1 MSKEM
6 DEKIKKEQFFEFLEK
21 YYNGSFAQMVCEYI
35 RLSGLSAQEVEE
47 VLEVLKKE
55 KGA

>member
-1 MSKEM
+1 MRKRM

-21 YYNGSFAQMVCEYI
+21 YYDGSFAQLVHEYI
-35 RLSGLSAQEVEE
+35 CLSGISAKEVEE
-47 VLEVLKKE
+47 VKEVLKKE